1 MRLII
6 HLEEEEG
13 EEEVEKE
20 EVKGVEKEEEEV
32 VIRRHTCSFVVT
44 EGKLSSF
51 NYSVTVTSRYSI
63 TFNFRLRDIN

>member
-6 HLEEEEG
+6 HLEEEG

-20 EVKGVEKEEEEV
+20 EVKGVEKEEEEEV
-32 VIRRHTCSFVVT
+32 VIRQHTCSFVVT

-63 TFNFRLRDIN
+63 TFNFHRI